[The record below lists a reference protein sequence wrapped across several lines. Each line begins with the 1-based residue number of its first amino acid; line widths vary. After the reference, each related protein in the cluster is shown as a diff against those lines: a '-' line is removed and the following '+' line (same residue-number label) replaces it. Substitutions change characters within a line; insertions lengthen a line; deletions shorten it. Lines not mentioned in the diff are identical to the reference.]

1 MWLTKSDERKAFTML
16 REGDAAPLFDLPADG
31 GERLSLKAF
40 RGGWVVLYFYP
51 KADTPGCTRQACSV
65 RDSRED
71 LAGLGMAVLA
81 VSPDDAAGQKKFD
94 TKYGLGFP
102 LLADTD
108 HAAAEAYGVW
118 GEKTMY
124 GKKVKGI
131 TRSSFLID
139 ESGRIIRAW
148 YKIKPEETVPQA
160 KLALGSIDLKEN
172 TAEERD
178 CLAVFQDNCD
188 I

>member
-1 MWLTKSDERKAFTML
+1 MYTVCNSGDPAPPFTLEDQEGRSVKLSDFQGRKL
-16 REGDAAPLFDLPADG
+16 L
-31 GERLSLKAF
+31 
-40 RGGWVVLYFYP
+40 LYFYP